1 MKSSISLKFLTIT
14 PLRLYAFTPYFI
26 SCRIIVPWLMFEK
39 KLFDYKGLEVRVSD
53 YATEGI
59 LEILN
64 HAVQGSEGGLRFSLQ
79 NIAPRIAAYKDH
91 IRFISLYKKNQ
102 ITGTVGSCF
111 RVSGQGALRF
121 PTSYLRYL
129 AFQSTYQTDIG
140 WRRRRHKDI
149 IKPEKDDN
157 FKQKTL
163 EIFGKPHL
171 LDLNDVFEGDKHI
184 MYAFVESMN
193 ERSKNLVHQAGY
205 EYIRSFLTVAFSR
218 FSPKPDKRVTKL
230 RDEEKSEMESLLN
243 DYYNQYSFFSTDYS
257 FIGDKYYI
265 LKEGEEIIAGVSAIP
280 SVYKVFDVPGI
291 WGWVMMKVLPKT
303 PYFRRLFR
311 PGEFRYLVFDAI
323 YCKKG
328 QEGKLGKL
336 FESAC
341 SAEGFHTGLTW
352 LDDHSQ
358 LYDKM
363 RTVVKMGAL
372 NRMLNAKPGLVYTRF
387 INLTET
393 EKEGFYN
400 APAYI
405 SGFDFS

>member
-1 MKSSISLKFLTIT
+1 
-14 PLRLYAFTPYFI
+14 
-26 SCRIIVPWLMFEK
+26 MFEK
-39 KLFDYKGLEVRVSD
+39 KLVDYKGLEVRVSD
-53 YATEGI
+53 YANEGI
-59 LEILN
+59 LDILN

-79 NIAPRIAAYKDH
+79 NIGPRIAAYKDQ
-91 IRFISLYKKNQ
+91 IRFVSLYKKNQ

-111 RVSGQGALRF
+111 RISGQGCLRF

-140 WRRRRHKDI
+140 WRKRRHRDI
-149 IKPEKDDN
+149 IKPEKDDS

-171 LDLNDVFEGDKHI
+171 LDLNDVFDGDKHV
-184 MYAFVESMN
+184 MYAFVESKN
-193 ERSKNLVHQAGY
+193 ERSRNLVTQAGY

-218 FSPKPDKRVTKL
+218 FSPKADKRVAKL
-230 RDEEKSEMESLLN
+230 GDNEKSKMESLLLE
-243 DYYNQYSFFSTDYS
+243 YYHDYSFFSTDYS
-257 FIGDKYYI
+257 FFGDKYYV

-291 WGWVMMKVLPKT
+291 WGWVMMKALPKI

-328 QEGKLGKL
+328 HENKLGIL

-341 SAEGFHTGLTW
+341 AAEGFHTGLTW

-372 NRMLNAKPGLVYTRF
+372 NRMLNAKPGLVYSRF

-393 EKEGFYN
+393 EKDGFYN

>member
-1 MKSSISLKFLTIT
+1 
-14 PLRLYAFTPYFI
+14 
-26 SCRIIVPWLMFEK
+26 MFEK

-53 YATEGI
+53 HANEGI
-59 LEILN
+59 LDILN

-79 NIAPRIAAYKDH
+79 NVAPRISAYKDQ
-91 IRFISLYKKNQ
+91 IRFVSLYKKNHV
-102 ITGTVGSCF
+102 TGTVGSCF
-111 RVSGQGALRF
+111 RVSGQGMLHY

-129 AFQSTYQTDIG
+129 AFQSTYQSDVG
-140 WRRRRHKDI
+140 WRKRRKEL
-149 IKPEKDDN
+149 IKPEKDDS

-163 EIFGKPHL
+163 EIFSKPHL
-171 LDLNDVFEGDKHI
+171 LDLKDVFEGDKHI
-184 MYAFVESMN
+184 MYAFLESKN
-193 ERSKNLVHQAGY
+193 ERSRNIVNQAGY

-218 FSPKPDKRVTKL
+218 FSPHFDKRVVRL
-230 RDEEKSEMESLLN
+230 RDDEKPGMESLLREFYI
-243 DYYNQYSFFSTDYS
+243 DYSFFNNDYS
-257 FIGDKYYI
+257 FFGDKYYV
-265 LKEGEEIIAGVSAIP
+265 LKEGNEIIAGVSAIP
-280 SVYKVFDVPGI
+280 SAYKVYDVPGI

-328 QEGKLGKL
+328 EENKLGKL
-336 FESAC
+336 FESVC
-341 SAEGFHTGLTW
+341 TAEGFHTGLTW

-363 RTVVKMGAL
+363 RTVVRMGAL
-372 NRMLNAKPGLVYTRF
+372 NRMLNAKPGLVYSKF
-387 INLTET
+387 INLS
-393 EKEGFYN
+393 EKEKEYFYN

>member
-1 MKSSISLKFLTIT
+1 
-14 PLRLYAFTPYFI
+14 
-26 SCRIIVPWLMFEK
+26 MFEK

-59 LEILN
+59 LAILN

-79 NIAPRIAAYKDH
+79 NIAPRIAAYKDQ
-91 IRFISLYKKNQ
+91 IRFVSLYKKNQ

-111 RVSGQGALRF
+111 RVSGQGALRY

-129 AFQSTYQTDIG
+129 AFQSIYQTDIG

-218 FSPKPDKRVTKL
+218 FSPKSDKRVTKL
-230 RDEEKSEMESLLN
+230 RDEEKTVMGSLLSE
-243 DYYNQYSFFSTDYS
+243 YYKQYSFFSTDYS
-257 FIGDKYYI
+257 FFGDKYYV

-328 QEGKLGKL
+328 QESKLGKL

-341 SAEGFHTGLTW
+341 AAEGFHTGLTW
-352 LDDHSQ
+352 LDDHSE

-372 NRMLNAKPGLVYTRF
+372 NRMLNAKPGLVYSKF

-400 APAYI
+400 ATAYI

>member
-1 MKSSISLKFLTIT
+1 
-14 PLRLYAFTPYFI
+14 
-26 SCRIIVPWLMFEK
+26 MFEK

-53 YATEGI
+53 HATEGI
-59 LEILN
+59 LDILD

-79 NIAPRIAAYKDH
+79 NLAPRIAAYKNQ

-102 ITGTVGSCF
+102 ITGTVGSCY
-111 RVSGQGALRF
+111 RISGQGNLRF
-121 PTSYLRYL
+121 PSSYLRYL
-129 AFQSTYQTDIG
+129 AFQSTYQSDFG
-140 WRRRRHKDI
+140 WRKRKKDF
-149 IKPEKDDN
+149 IKPEKDDS

-171 LDLNDVFEGDKHI
+171 LELNDVFEGDKHI
-184 MYAFVESMN
+184 MYAFLESKN

-218 FSPKPDKRVTKL
+218 FSPKYDTRVVRL
-230 RDEEKSEMESLLN
+230 SDEERPEMESLLSE
-243 DYYNQYSFFSTDYS
+243 YYKDYSFFSTEYS
-257 FIGDKYYI
+257 FYGDKYYV
-265 LKEGEEIIAGVSAIP
+265 LKEGRTIIAGVSAIP
-280 SVYKVFDVPGI
+280 SVYKVYDIPGV

-323 YCKKG
+323 YCRKG
-328 QEGKLGKL
+328 QEQKLGKL

-341 SAEGFHTGLTW
+341 AAEGFNTGLIW
-352 LDDHSQ
+352 LDDHSL

-363 RTVVKMGAL
+363 RTIVRMGAL
-372 NRMLNAKPGLVYTRF
+372 NRMLNAKPGLVYSRF
-387 INLTET
+387 INLS
-393 EKEGFYN
+393 EKEKESFYN

>member
-1 MKSSISLKFLTIT
+1 
-14 PLRLYAFTPYFI
+14 
-26 SCRIIVPWLMFEK
+26 MFEK

-79 NIAPRIAAYKDH
+79 NIAPRIDAYKDQ
-91 IRFISLYKKNQ
+91 IRFVSLYKKNQ

-218 FSPKPDKRVTKL
+218 FSPKSDKRVTKL
-230 RDEEKSEMESLLN
+230 RDEEKAVMGSLLN
-243 DYYNQYSFFSTDYS
+243 EYYKQYSFFSTDYS
-257 FIGDKYYI
+257 FFGDKYYV

-328 QEGKLGKL
+328 QESKLGKL

-341 SAEGFHTGLTW
+341 AAEGFHTGLTW
-352 LDDHSQ
+352 LDDHSE

-372 NRMLNAKPGLVYTRF
+372 NRMLNAKPGLVYSRF
-387 INLTET
+387 INLS
-393 EKEGFYN
+393 EKEKEYFYS